1 VYLSRCL
8 HAVWEVRAGGTVV
21 EGLRSL
27 GGLYEG
33 GVKSVVV
40 KVDGLMGC
48 DDFFAFFLLF
58 LVGGGMTRD
67 NILGRRVRSGLR
79 SEW

>member
-1 VYLSRCL
+1 M
-8 HAVWEVRAGGTVV
+8 
-21 EGLRSL
+21 
-27 GGLYEG
+27 
-33 GVKSVVV
+33 KSVVV